1 MLSRYVVSQVKH
13 NSYFLVG
20 LALGLWVSLVLVPL
34 DEAPSAACEALG
46 AAPVPDDYEPQREE
60 RPLGPAGHAAGRSV
74 QRPRYYST
82 ELGMR
87 GSLLT
92 GVLSSEEALKSQI
105 AALNHTTARL
115 QPALKFFITASAM
128 SSVPGL
134 ANVVGFT
141 DTREMLKPFHA
152 LKYLA
157 DNYLEEY
164 DFFFLVSDTAFVNA
178 RRLTELVSQLSV
190 SEDVY
195 MGMVTEDDSQYCSLE
210 GGVLLS
216 NSVLRAVHAELDWC
230 VRNSYSPHHHE
241 NIGRCVLHAAHRACA
256 ARAQGEAYRGVRAP
270 GPDTPPALT
279 PDLADAVTVF
289 PVDRAASFYTLH
301 AYVSRVHL
309 ERDRAEVR
317 RLRAALWRGAA
328 KHPLHYRNA
337 TWPSGLRADPGL
349 APPTPDSRFDHLRW
363 VSFNATHAFFPDDH
377 HEVARIAGA
386 DREALDLVLESVRAW
401 GLRRWAGATDVRV
414 LEGAWRWEPARALSY
429 RLLLRVWSGGL
440 ARLRQVEVVR
450 PLGAARLVPV
460 RYVTESARVTLLLP
474 VPAARV
480 SLADVRAFLTRY
492 ETVCLK
498 QDKNTALIMVMVG
511 DANSTAALEPALE
524 ALRARHAGAQ
534 LLLLEAPAPRELA
547 AAPQYAALQLASSA
561 ALEAALAH
569 VSRDALLLLLPPHAE
584 FNQDFLNRVRMNCI
598 AGEQWYLPLAF
609 ARFSLYAHPRFL
621 APGGGKPQVNTGR
634 FNLAAAPALAFYR
647 ADYDAAAAA
656 WRGASHAAPA
666 RVLARAAL
674 RVLRAPE
681 PALVLAP
688 RGRPCGA
695 RAPPACVRELEREGF
710 ATLDAGARHSLAQLL
725 LETQAELDE

>member
-20 LALGLWVSLVLVPL
+20 LALGLWVSLALVPL
-34 DEAPSAACEALG
+34 DEAPGAACEAAID
-46 AAPVPDDYEPQREE
+46 AAPVADDFEPQREE
-60 RPLGPAGHAAGRSV
+60 RPLGPAGRAGGRSV

-105 AALNHTTARL
+105 AALNRTTARL

-190 SEDVY
+190 SQDIY
-195 MGMVTEDDSQYCSLE
+195 MGTVAEDDSHYCSLE

-241 NIGRCVLHAAHRACA
+241 NIGRCVLHAAHRACSPI
-256 ARAQGEAYRGVRAP
+256 AQGETYFSVRAP
-270 GPDTPPALT
+270 GSDTAPPLT
-279 PDLADAVTVF
+279 EQLADAVTVY
-289 PVDRAASFYTLH
+289 PVTRADTFYTLH

-309 ERDRAEVR
+309 QRDRAEVT
-317 RLRAALWRGAA
+317 RLRAQLWKGAA
-328 KHPLHYRNA
+328 KHPPHYRNA

-363 VSFNATHAFFPDDH
+363 VSFNATHAFYPDDH
-377 HEVARIAGA
+377 HEVALITGA

-401 GLRRWAGATDVRV
+401 GMRRWAGAEAPRLV
-414 LEGAWRWEPARALSY
+414 EGALRWEPARALWY
-429 RLLLRVWSGGL
+429 RLLLRAGGRS
-440 ARLRQVEVVR
+440 RLVEVVR

-460 RYVTESARVTLLLP
+460 RYVTESARVTILVP
-474 VPAARV
+474 VPVR
-480 SLADVRAFLTRY
+480 SQLADLRAFLNRY
-492 ETVCLK
+492 ETICLE
-498 QDKNTALIMVMVG
+498 QDKNTALILVLMG
-511 DANSTAALEPALE
+511 NANETAPLDPIRAE
-524 ALRARHAGAQ
+524 AETLRQRHSGAQ
-534 LLLLEAPAPRELA
+534 IHV
-547 AAPQYAALQLASSA
+547 
-561 ALEAALAH
+561 LEAAGAPGISGDLPEYEALLHSGAGAFSAAATH
-569 VSRDALLLLLPPHAE
+569 VSRDALMLLLVPHAE
-584 FNQDFLNRVRMNCI
+584 FNQDFLNRVRMNTI
-598 AGEQWYLPLAF
+598 SGEQWYLPGGF
-609 ARFSLYAHPRFL
+609 ARFSLYAHPRFV

-634 FNLAAAPALAFYR
+634 FNLAARLTLSVYR
-647 ADYDAAAAA
+647 SDYDSAVAT
-656 WRGASHAAPA
+656 WRGPTDAAPA
-666 RVLARAAL
+666 DILARAP
-674 RVLRAPE
+674 LRAMRAPD

-688 RGRPCGA
+688 RPRACATPGA
-695 RAPPACVRELEREGF
+695 STCSRALRDKEF
-710 ATLDAGARHSLAQLL
+710 STLDAGARHSLAQLL
-725 LETQAELDE
+725 LETQAELD